1 MLKRGVTLNINENK
15 SADKIY
21 EDKPWFKIDNAAT
34 LYAAARTKNWTR
46 TFRTAL
52 VLDEDI
58 DPVILQEALNH
69 TAKRFP
75 FFCVQLRDGLFWS
88 YFERIDEMPKVLPD
102 TNYPYRPI
110 DLGNNKQP
118 CFRVLYGKN
127 RIILEGFHSL
137 SDGAGTKIFLSTLV
151 SHYLELKGEKTEPD
165 GKLVLSVKDL
175 PKEKEGRDDYY
186 THADPNAKAKNPPRV
201 SVHIGEN
208 KPLLSYVSLIHGI
221 CQVED
226 LKAAAKKYSLTI
238 TEYLTAVLIYTYWNT
253 EEHDGKPISVSVP
266 IDLRKRFESSSLRN
280 FCFMTDVSFDPKGRE
295 DITFGEICDEI
306 RGGLAKKAS
315 KEELLSA
322 ISSNVSAAS
331 NPALKVI
338 PYFIKRIFLKG
349 TYEKVQHTYTAFFS
363 NLGPFDFPPETAK
376 HILRAE
382 ACLGSTPYQHFGC
395 ASTSVN
401 GIFTFTFSS
410 GNKDTEK
417 QKFFFRFL
425 SSDGVPLRIESNVDY
440 RG

>member
-1 MLKRGVTLNINENK
+1 MNIEK
-15 SADKIY
+15 AQMGKDDFELY
-21 EDKPWFKIDNAAT
+21 DDKPWFKIDNAAT

-46 TFRTAL
+46 TFRTTL

-58 DPVILQEALNH
+58 DPLILQKALDDIS
-69 TAKRFP
+69 KRFP
-75 FFCVQLRDGLFWS
+75 FFCVQLRDGFFWS
-88 YFERIDEMPKVLPD
+88 YFERIDEMPKIVPD
-102 TNYPYRPI
+102 SNYPYRPI
-110 DLGNNKQP
+110 DLGDNKKP

-137 SDGAGTKIFLSTLV
+137 TDGSGSKILLSTLV
-151 SHYLELKGEKTEPD
+151 TRYLELKGKKTETD
-165 GKLVLSVKDL
+165 GNLVLSTKDK
-175 PKEKEGRDDYY
+175 PKKYEARDDYY
-186 THADPNAKAKNPPRV
+186 TFADPNAKAKNPPRV

-208 KPLLSYVSLIHGI
+208 DPLPGYVSLIHGI
-221 CQVED
+221 CRVED

-238 TEYLTAVLIYTYWNT
+238 TEYLTAVLIYTYFNT
-253 EEHDGKPISVSVP
+253 EPHDKKPISVSVP
-266 IDLRKRFESSSLRN
+266 IDLRKRFPSKSLRN
-280 FCFMTDVSFDPKGRE
+280 FCFMTDVSFDPKDKDE
-295 DITFGEICDEI
+295 VSFEEICDAI
-306 RGGLAKKAS
+306 RGELAKKAT

-331 NPALKVI
+331 NPVLKIV
-338 PYFIKRIFLKG
+338 PYFIKRMFLKN

-363 NLGPFDFPPETAK
+363 NLGSFDFPPGTAK

-395 ASTSVN
+395 ASASVN

-410 GNKDTEK
+410 GNKNTEK

-425 SSDGVPLRIESNVDY
+425 SSDGVLLRIESNVDY